1 MSNQIML
8 EKLCKFIAQTYAIR
22 PECVIAEFEKTRSID
37 HIIDM
42 ATEGKFNG

>member
-8 EKLCKFIAQTYAIR
+8 ERLCKFIAQTYAIA
-22 PECVIAEFEKTRSID
+22 PEIVIAEFEKSRSID

-42 ATEGKFNG
+42 AKEGKFNG